1 MSIEH
6 DNNSNSN
13 HTRMENIRI
22 MRSLMAEAGIDA
34 MMVPTDDP
42 HMSEYPSSDYKRR
55 EFISGFTGSAG
66 TVVITQDKTLLFTD
80 GRYHKQA
87 ENELDPT
94 WTLMKVGM
102 KDVPNPVEYLTKE
115 LSEGTVVGIDP
126 LVHAATAYEL
136 IKKTLGERCISMKL
150 LGHNPID
157 AIWGS
162 NRPSKPSGLIREHPL
177 QYAGKTVDEK
187 LKEIR
192 PLMQKEGCSSLV
204 LSTLDDIAWLF
215 NFRGSDVPCNPV
227 SVCYA
232 ILTLGKKVASV
243 EWAAYLTYS
252 NKGRYSF
259 HCHPSTHR
267 CRLSVHRR
275 RESTRTYGGGAS
287 SIRNTDQE
295 VRGCPRQLAG
305 AAEGGGQDM
314 GGRQL
319 GERSDLQVCHRT
331 DAKIMMMSAS
341 CIDASSYSVAL
352 SHLRSASTKC
362 CRRSS

>member
-1 MSIEH
+1 
-6 DNNSNSN
+6 
-13 HTRMENIRI
+13 
-22 MRSLMAEAGIDA
+22 MAEAGVDA
-34 MMVPTDDP
+34 MIVPTDDP

-192 PLMQKEGCSSLV
+192 LLMQKEGCSSLV

-232 ILTLGKKVASV
+232 ILTLGKK
-243 EWAAYLTYS
+243 L
-252 NKGRYSF
+252 N
-259 HCHPSTHR
+259 
-267 CRLSVHRR
+267 
-275 RESTRTYGGGAS
+275 
-287 SIRNTDQE
+287 
-295 VRGCPRQLAG
+295 
-305 AAEGGGQDM
+305 GQP
-314 GGRQL
+314 
-319 GERSDLQVCHRT
+319 
-331 DAKIMMMSAS
+331 I
-341 CIDASSYSVAL
+341 
-352 SHLRSASTKC
+352 
-362 CRRSS
+362 